1 MTTGPILVT
10 GAAGLIGSR
19 LVSRLAAEGADVIAT
34 DRRVAEAP
42 RVARWVTVD
51 LMDGGAL
58 TALMREARVGTVV
71 HAGAISGPMV
81 AVGDPHQVMSVNVG
95 GALNIAE
102 AALRTGVERLIA
114 LSSAGVYGAQASLD
128 PVPEDAP
135 LNASDIYGASKI
147 AAETVFRAYRRD
159 HGLPAI
165 ALRPSSVYGPGRIT
179 ACFIRDMIDHARRG
193 DPLALAPVGACR
205 RQFVHVDDVVAAIMG
220 ALNAPRLDH
229 FAFNVSGG
237 TWLSEQE
244 IVALAAPGLP
254 GLRIASIAAPARCL
268 DGEMGPLDTA
278 RAQAPLVI
286 LRPFPSRRASPPT
299 PPPSA
304 RARAARLPLASSLL
318 SFVRSFGRA
327 KGLLVD

>member
-1 MTTGPILVT
+1 MD
-10 GAAGLIGSR
+10 
-19 LVSRLAAEGADVIAT
+19 AERTIT
-34 DRRVAEAP
+34 EIEWLERVY
-42 RVARWVTVD
+42 
-51 LMDGGAL
+51 
-58 TALMREARVGTVV
+58 
-71 HAGAISGPMV
+71 
-81 AVGDPHQVMSVNVG
+81 AVPDT
-95 GALNIAE
+95 
-102 AALRTGVERLIA
+102 R
-114 LSSAGVYGAQASLD
+114 
-128 PVPEDAP
+128 P

-179 ACFIRDMIDHARRG
+179 ACFIRDMIDRARRG

-254 GLRIASIAAPARCL
+254 GLRIVSI

-318 SFVRSFGRA
+318 SFVRSFGC
-327 KGLLVD
+327 VDGPSI

>member
-1 MTTGPILVT
+1 MTSGPILVT
-10 GAAGLIGSR
+10 GAAGLIGGR
-19 LVSRLAAEGADVIAT
+19 LVNRLVAEGADVIAT
-34 DRRVAEAP
+34 DRRAAEAP
-42 RVARWVTVD
+42 PGAGWVTVD
-51 LMDGGAL
+51 LTDAPSL
-58 TALMREARVGTVV
+58 LALMRDAQVRAVV

-81 AVGDPHQVMSVNVG
+81 AAGDPHQVMPVNVG

-114 LSSAGVYGAQASLD
+114 LSSAGVYGPQATLD
-128 PVPEDAP
+128 PVREDAP
-135 LNASDIYGASKI
+135 LNATDIYGASKI
-147 AAETVFRAYRRD
+147 AAETVLRAYRHD

-165 ALRPSSVYGPGRIT
+165 VLRPSSVYGPGRTT

-193 DPLALAPVGACR
+193 DLLALAPEGACR
-205 RQFVHVDDVVAAIMG
+205 RQFVHVDDVVAAILG

-244 IVALAAPGLP
+244 IAAQAALVLP

-278 RAQAPLVI
+278 RAQAA
-286 LRPFPSRRASPPT
+286 FGFSPSI
-299 PPPSA
+299 
-304 RARAARLPLASSLL
+304 PLAEGIAAYAATLRQCEGHQGAPGKL
-318 SFVRSFGRA
+318 FA
-327 KGLLVD
+327 

>member
-1 MTTGPILVT
+1 MTSGPILVT
-10 GAAGLIGSR
+10 GAAGLIGGR
-19 LVSRLAAEGADVIAT
+19 LVNRLVAEGADVIAT
-34 DRRVAEAP
+34 DRRAAEAP
-42 RVARWVTVD
+42 PGAGWVTVD
-51 LMDGGAL
+51 LTDAPSL
-58 TALMREARVGTVV
+58 LALMRDAQVRAVV

-81 AVGDPHQVMSVNVG
+81 AAGDPHQVMWVNVG

-114 LSSAGVYGAQASLD
+114 LSSAGVYGPQATLD
-128 PVPEDAP
+128 PVREDAP
-135 LNASDIYGASKI
+135 LNATDIYGASKI
-147 AAETVFRAYRRD
+147 AAETVLRAYRHD

-165 ALRPSSVYGPGRIT
+165 VLRPSSVYGPGRTT

-193 DPLALAPVGACR
+193 DLLALAPEGACR
-205 RQFVHVDDVVAAIMG
+205 RQFVHVDDVVAAILG

-244 IVALAAPGLP
+244 IAASAARVLP

-278 RAQAPLVI
+278 RAQAA
-286 LRPFPSRRASPPT
+286 FGFSPSI
-299 PPPSA
+299 
-304 RARAARLPLASSLL
+304 PLAEGIAAYAATLRQCEGDQGAPGKL
-318 SFVRSFGRA
+318 FA
-327 KGLLVD
+327 

>member
-1 MTTGPILVT
+1 MTSGPILVT
-10 GAAGLIGSR
+10 GAAGLIGGW
-19 LVSRLAAEGADVIAT
+19 LVSRLVADGVAVIAT
-34 DRRVAEAP
+34 DQRAVETPPGACWA
-42 RVARWVTVD
+42 TVD
-51 LMDGGAL
+51 LLDAPSL
-58 TALMREARVGTVV
+58 LALMRDAQVRAVV

-81 AVGDPHQVMSVNVG
+81 AAGDPHQVMWVNVG

-114 LSSAGVYGAQASLD
+114 LSSAGVYGPQATLD
-128 PVPEDAP
+128 PVREDAP
-135 LNASDIYGASKI
+135 LNAMDIYGASKI
-147 AAETVFRAYRRD
+147 AAETVLRAYRHD

-165 ALRPSSVYGPGRIT
+165 VLRPSSVYGPGRTT

-193 DPLALAPVGACR
+193 DLLALAPEGACR
-205 RQFVHVDDVVAAIMG
+205 RQFVHVDDVVAAILG

-244 IVALAAPGLP
+244 IAARAAPVLP

-278 RAQAPLVI
+278 RAQAA
-286 LRPFPSRRASPPT
+286 FGFSPSI
-299 PPPSA
+299 
-304 RARAARLPLASSLL
+304 PLAEGIAAYAATLRQCEGDQGAPGKL
-318 SFVRSFGRA
+318 FA
-327 KGLLVD
+327 